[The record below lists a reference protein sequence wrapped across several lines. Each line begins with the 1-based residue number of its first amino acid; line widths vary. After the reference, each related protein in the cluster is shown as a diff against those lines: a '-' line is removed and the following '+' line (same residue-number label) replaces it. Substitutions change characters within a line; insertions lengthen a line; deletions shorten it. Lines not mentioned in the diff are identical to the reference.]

1 MGTCTGR
8 HALEQFISPVVLYM
22 ACVLG
27 AAGVA
32 LALPRRGL
40 KLVPL
45 GGVLIAG
52 AAGLIAL
59 GLGSRAGMGGSG
71 GIGFFFYVFAAI
83 GLGASV
89 RMITHPRP
97 VYSALYFILTIIASC
112 GLYLLLGAEFM
123 AFALIIIYAGAILIT
138 YIFVIMLATQAPT
151 GNAPDLLDEADAVS
165 REPIVGAVLGF
176 VLVAVI
182 STMLLNGVA
191 QMRPPTGFVPDAVLA
206 DLPVKVDRALRAADV
221 ISEDER
227 VVRLEGGRAAVDAS
241 ARTIV
246 VINEETGTTRTLG
259 PDRWPEGLEATN
271 LDRLGW
277 NLLNDHPMT
286 IEIAG
291 VILLMAMLGATV
303 LSRKQVELDESLKA
317 EQARRLGAPDQPR
330 HAGVRGESAGDTAG
344 GAS

>member
-22 ACVLG
+22 ACALG

-32 LALPRRGL
+32 LALPRRGS

-52 AAGLIAL
+52 AAGLAAI
-59 GLGSRAGMGGSG
+59 GLGSRAGMGGWG
-71 GIGFFFYVFAAI
+71 GVGFFFYVFAAI

-151 GNAPDLLDEADAVS
+151 GTTPDMLDEADAVG

-182 STMLLNGVA
+182 STMLLDGVA
-191 QMRPPTGFVPDAVLA
+191 TMRPPASFEPNAVLA
-206 DLPVKVDRALRAADV
+206 DLPRKVDRALRDADL
-221 ISEDER
+221 IGEDER
-227 VVRLEGGRAAVDAS
+227 VVRLESGRAFMDATT
-241 ARTIV
+241 RTIV

-259 PDRWPEGLEATN
+259 PDRWPDELGATN

-317 EQARRLGAPDQPR
+317 EQAGRLGAPVQPR
-330 HAGVRGESAGDTAG
+330 HG
-344 GAS
+344 GARGVTGGEA